1 MKDFFIF
8 INVPETLF
16 KTGKLDE
23 RQIWLNWL
31 RPPKLWLYCFT
42 LVAHPYN
49 SLVAINVTY

>member
-49 SLVAINVTY
+49 SLVTINVTY